1 VVAENIG
8 EGDDGAMN
16 DGPTRLGWAPQ
27 QPTTIGGYALA
38 IARALTFSGVDS
50 KRVLEA
56 AGIPIRITNDPMSRL
71 PVGTVTRLFKICAD
85 VTNSAYFGLT
95 VARFIHISNLH
106 ALGYALA
113 ASANL
118 MEFCQR
124 LERYFRLAS
133 QVAEVKVVESRDEVA
148 LHAKLLVDVCAE
160 SEDAFLGFVV
170 LAMRQLY
177 KAEFN
182 PVRVAMSHPMPLE
195 GAGPYEA
202 LFRSPVTFDQA
213 GPMLVFPKAD
223 LDQPLAGACA
233 ELAQLNDNLANNYIA
248 RLDKGDVVSR
258 VRQKIIEYLPNGDCN
273 RDKVA
278 SALAIS
284 PTTLQFKLA
293 ERATTFHDLLE
304 ATRREL
310 AASYVRQASLSI
322 TEITFLLGFSDTS
335 NFTRAFKR
343 WEGVSP
349 TQFRSSASPG

>member
-1 VVAENIG
+1 MTPSSPN
-8 EGDDGAMN
+8 
-16 DGPTRLGWAPQ
+16 PQ
-27 QPTTIGGYALA
+27 QPTTISGYALA
-38 IARALTFSGVDS
+38 IAKALTFSGIDS
-50 KRVLEA
+50 NRVLKA
-56 AGIPIRITNDPMSRL
+56 AGVPMTISNDPMIRL
-71 PVGTVTRLFKICAD
+71 PVGTVTRLFRMCAD
-85 VTNSAYFGLT
+85 VTNSPYFGLT

-118 MEFCQR
+118 MDFCQR
-124 LERYFRLAS
+124 IERYFRLAS
-133 QVAEVKVVESRDEVA
+133 QVAEIKVSTSRDEVS
-148 LHAKLLVDVCAE
+148 LHIRLLVDVCAE

-182 PVRVAMSHPMPLE
+182 PARVAFSHPAPRE
-195 GAGPYEA
+195 GPGPYEA
-202 LFRSPVTFDQA
+202 LFRSPVSFGA
-213 GPMLVFPKAD
+213 LMPAVVFPRGD
-223 LDQPLAGACA
+223 FDQPLAGACA
-233 ELAQLNDNLANNYIA
+233 ELAQMNDNLANHYIA
-248 RLDKGDVVSR
+248 RLDKDDVVTR
-258 VRQKIIEYLPNGDCN
+258 VRQKIIEFLPNGDCS

-278 SALAIS
+278 GALAMS

-293 ERATTFHDLLE
+293 ERDTSFHDLLD

-310 AASYVRQASLSI
+310 AASYVQQASLSI

-349 TQFRSSASPG
+349 TQFRSSMGAA